1 MVKPF
6 QIPLT
11 LLMLGGTLLLSPIFR
26 ICADPQLKTHKEVLK
41 LMGSRFEISAVSAD
55 PQVAWEAIRAA
66 ISEINRIEHLISSW
80 DSLSQ
85 TSRINRMAGIEP
97 VAVDPELYQ
106 LIERAKKVSVIT
118 GGAFDISYASMDR
131 VWFYDG
137 RMTALPSPEA
147 IAASVALINYRD
159 IELNPAQTTVF
170 LRNKGMKIGFGAIG
184 KGYAADRAKEVML
197 NLGIASGVVNA
208 GGDLVAWG
216 KQEDERDWQVGIADP
231 RNKEDIISW
240 LSTSEKAVVTSG
252 NYEKFV
258 ELEGKTYG
266 HIIDPR
272 TGWPVGGLKSVTI
285 ICPSGEL
292 ADALATSVFILGEND
307 GLALINKMKGI
318 ECILVTADDELITSD
333 HLMLNYETE

>member
-1 MVKPF
+1 
-6 QIPLT
+6 
-11 LLMLGGTLLLSPIFR
+11 
-26 ICADPQLKTHKEVLK
+26 
-41 LMGSRFEISAVSAD
+41 MGSRFEISAVSAD

>member
-1 MVKPF
+1 M
-6 QIPLT
+6 
-11 LLMLGGTLLLSPIFR
+11 
-26 ICADPQLKTHKEVLK
+26 
-41 LMGSRFEISAVSAD
+41 
-55 PQVAWEAIRAA
+55 RAA